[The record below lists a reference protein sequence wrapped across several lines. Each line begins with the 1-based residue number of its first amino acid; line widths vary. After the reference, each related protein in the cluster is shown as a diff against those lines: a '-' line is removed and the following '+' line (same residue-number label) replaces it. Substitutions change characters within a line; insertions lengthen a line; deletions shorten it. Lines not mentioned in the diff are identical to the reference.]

1 MHAFAQTGRRLTR
14 VLFIVQSLGSA
25 GFITATTINSIVGAE
40 LSGQPT
46 WAGLPSGVYLLGSA
60 LAALV
65 WGYVMER
72 FGRRVGM
79 AWGLL
84 AGAVGAALAALA
96 VIGASFGLLL
106 SGLALM
112 GMAQAAVQFGR
123 FIAAEVHLPA
133 ERGRAIS
140 NVVLGGTVGAIFGP
154 QMVVP
159 GGLLM
164 RWLGLAELA
173 GPYLI
178 GLLLFVLAMLIVVVQ
193 LRPEPREVGRE
204 LARLVAAEQP
214 TQELD
219 GPPRPL
225 GLVLRQPAVIVAV
238 LTMVLSQVTMVMLM
252 VITAL
257 HMRGHDHSLAAVSLV
272 LSSHTVGMFAFS
284 IISGR
289 LADRLGRAPVIVVGA
304 ATLTLACLLAP
315 LSPAVL
321 PIAVALFLLGLGWN
335 FCFVGGSALLSD
347 QLSSAERS
355 KTQGV
360 NDLLIGLMSALG
372 SIGSGVIFA
381 RVGFG
386 VMGLVG
392 AAAALV
398 ALGLALWWLLG
409 QRAAV
414 SAA

>member
-1 MHAFAQTGRRLTR
+1 MHTFAQTGRRLTTI
-14 VLFIVQSLGSA
+14 LFIVQSLGSA

-65 WGYVMER
+65 WGYAMER

-79 AWGLL
+79 AWGLV
-84 AGAVGAALAALA
+84 AGVAGAALAALA
-96 VIGASFGLLL
+96 VIGQSFGLLL
-106 SGLALM
+106 AGLALM
-112 GMAQAAVQFGR
+112 GTAQAAVQFGR
-123 FIAAEVHLPA
+123 FIAAEVHVPA

-164 RWLGLAELA
+164 RWLGFPELA

-178 GLLLFVLAMLIVVVQ
+178 SLLLFVVAVVTVVVL

-204 LARLVAAEQP
+204 LARLVAAQQP
-214 TQELD
+214 MRQPD
-219 GPPRPL
+219 GPPRAL
-225 GLVLRQPAVIVAV
+225 GLILRQPAVIVAV

-257 HMRGHDHSLAAVSLV
+257 HMRDHNHSLGSVSLV

-284 IISGR
+284 IVSGR
-289 LADRLGRAPVIVVGA
+289 LADWLGRAPVIAIGA

-335 FCFVGGSALLSD
+335 FCFVGGSSLLAD
-347 QLSSAERS
+347 QLSPAESA

-360 NDLLIGLMSALG
+360 NDLLIGLTSALG
-372 SIGSGVIFA
+372 SVGSGVIFA
-381 RVGFG
+381 SLGYAI
-386 VMGLVG
+386 MGLVG
-392 AAAALV
+392 AVAALV
-398 ALGLALWWLLG
+398 ALGLALWWMVG
-409 QRAAV
+409 QRRAV
-414 SAA
+414 SAV

>member
-1 MHAFAQTGRRLTR
+1 M
-14 VLFIVQSLGSA
+14 LFIVQSFGSA
-25 GFITATTINSIVGAE
+25 GFITATTINSIVGAD
-40 LSGQPT
+40 LSGRPA

-60 LAALV
+60 LAALL

-79 AWGLL
+79 ACGLL
-84 AGAVGAALAALA
+84 AGVAGAALAALA
-96 VIGASFGLLL
+96 VIGQSFGLLL
-106 SGLALM
+106 AGLALM
-112 GMAQAAVQFGR
+112 GTAQAAVQFGR

-140 NVVLGGTVGAIFGP
+140 NVVLGGTVGAIVGP
-154 QMVVP
+154 QMAVP
-159 GGLLM
+159 GGALM
-164 RWLGLAELA
+164 RALGWPELA

-178 GLLLFVLAMLIVVVQ
+178 SLLLFVAAAALVVVR
-193 LRPEPREVGRE
+193 LRPEPRDVARE
-204 LARLVAAEQP
+204 LARRVAAAQP
-214 TQELD
+214 TRQPD
-219 GPPRPL
+219 GPPRSL
-225 GLVLRQPAVIVAV
+225 GLILRQPAVIVAV

-257 HMRGHDHSLAAVSLV
+257 HMRGHDHTLGAVSLV
-272 LSSHTVGMFAFS
+272 LSSHTIGMFAFS
-284 IISGR
+284 IVSGR
-289 LADRLGRAPVIVVGA
+289 LADRLGRAPVIAIGA
-304 ATLTLACLLAP
+304 ATLVLACLLAP
-315 LSPAVL
+315 LSPALV
-321 PIAVALFLLGLGWN
+321 PIALALFLLGLGWN
-335 FCFVGGSALLSD
+335 FCFVGGSSLLAD
-347 QLSSAERS
+347 QLSPTERA

-392 AAAALV
+392 AAAALA
-398 ALGLALWWLLG
+398 ALVLALWWLVG
-409 QRAAV
+409 QRPAV